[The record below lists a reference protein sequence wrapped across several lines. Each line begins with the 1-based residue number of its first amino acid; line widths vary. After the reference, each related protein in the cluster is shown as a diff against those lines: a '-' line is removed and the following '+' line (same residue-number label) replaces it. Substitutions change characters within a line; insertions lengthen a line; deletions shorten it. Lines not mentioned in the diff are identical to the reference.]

1 MTQPTHTE
9 LQRDFGRMEG
19 RMDALDRTVT
29 DGFKRVEET
38 LAKIDAR
45 LDSLDAKES
54 ERKGA
59 WGVIMAVASI
69 AGLLASILGSFI
81 IDWFTGP

>member
-1 MTQPTHTE
+1 
-9 LQRDFGRMEG
+9 MEG

-29 DGFKRVEET
+29 DGFKRVEDT

-45 LDSLDAKES
+45 LDTIDTRES

-59 WGVIMAVASI
+59 WRVIAWVSGGV
-69 AGLLASILGSFI
+69 SFVVSVVVPMI

>member
-1 MTQPTHTE
+1 MTQPTHTD

-19 RMDALDRTVT
+19 RMDSLDRALT
-29 DGFKRVEET
+29 DGFKRVEDALT
-38 LAKIDAR
+38 KIDSR

-59 WGVIMAVASI
+59 WKVVTIVAGGV
-69 AGLLASILGSFI
+69 SFIVSVLVPMI